1 MAAWF
6 PEDLPFAAML
16 QSMRLCKSFHDP
28 ALFLQAAFPMEI
40 QIALQFRASTDI
52 LEESYLRY
60 QAAHDNDTGSGI
72 PPAVNAVTMPPKDL
86 PYQKSV
92 HN

>member
-1 MAAWF
+1 
-6 PEDLPFAAML
+6 
-16 QSMRLCKSFHDP
+16 
-28 ALFLQAAFPMEI
+28 MEI
-40 QIALQFRASTDI
+40 QTALRFRASTDI